1 MKEKRKRLNE
11 EIRAEKVQVI
21 TDEGENLWEMSLS
34 DALAQA
40 KLSEMDLMEI
50 WQKDDIVLV
59 KMLDYGKFL
68 YRQKKQ
74 DQKAKQKWKAPDLKT
89 IRITYKI
96 GEHDLEVK
104 KKQVEK
110 FAEDGHPLKISL
122 MLRGRENH
130 YGELAGQKMEKFI
143 ESISEFYKADAP
155 VKRAGNTFNAMLKPK
170 K

>member
-1 MKEKRKRLNE
+1 MKEKKKRLNE
-11 EIRAEKVQVI
+11 DIRAEKVQVI
-21 TDEGENLWEMSLS
+21 TDDGENLWEMLLTE
-34 DALAQA
+34 AIA
-40 KLSEMDLMEI
+40 KARESEMDVMEI
-50 WQKDDIVLV
+50 GQKGDVVLV
-59 KMLDYGKFL
+59 KLLDYGKFL

-74 DQKAKQKWKAPDLKT
+74 DQKAKQKGKAPDLKT

-110 FAEDGHPLKISL
+110 FAEDGHPLKVSL

-130 YGELAGQKMEKFI
+130 YGELAGQKMENFI
-143 ESISEFYKADAP
+143 ESLSEFYKADAP
-155 VKRAGNTFNAMLKPK
+155 VKRSGNTFNVMLKPK